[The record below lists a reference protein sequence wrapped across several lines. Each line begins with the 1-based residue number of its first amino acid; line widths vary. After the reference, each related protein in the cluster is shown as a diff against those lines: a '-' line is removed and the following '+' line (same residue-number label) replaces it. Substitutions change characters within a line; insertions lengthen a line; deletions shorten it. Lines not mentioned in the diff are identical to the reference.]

1 MYLGSLFASRKCS
14 VRSGLTKK
22 GKRTLGKMESGTT
35 RRQKITKKEPI
46 KKILYTDMMQKMSAG
61 SRRRHL
67 KGEKWLR
74 QNASEP
80 PPYNGR
86 S

>member
-1 MYLGSLFASRKCS
+1 LLRENLVCGAALQ
-14 VRSGLTKK
+14 
-22 GKRTLGKMESGTT
+22 KRTGKIESGTT
-35 RRQKITKKEPI
+35 RRQKIAKKEPI

-67 KGEKWLR
+67 EGEKWLR

>member
-1 MYLGSLFASRKCS
+1 MQCAERPY
-14 VRSGLTKK
+14 KK
-22 GKRTLGKMESGTT
+22 GRAKLSPAQHVDKKL
-35 RRQKITKKEPI
+35 QKKNPSKKFV
-46 KKILYTDMMQKMSAG
+46 LYTDMMQKMSAG

-67 KGEKWLR
+67 EGEKWLR

>member
-1 MYLGSLFASRKCS
+1 LLRENAVCGAAL
-14 VRSGLTKK
+14 
-22 GKRTLGKMESGTT
+22 
-35 RRQKITKKEPI
+35 QKKEKGHWAKWSPAQHVD
-46 KKILYTDMMQKMSAG
+46 KKLQKKNPSKNILYTDMMQKMSAG